1 MYFSGYLIKID
12 IRHSSHLEKSQLN
25 VTPPVSGG
33 KPVFSLA
40 IKDEKTL
47 FTYSFNR
54 KVRSPST
61 EILVFADYVYFFS
74 YVFMIFHQRQ

>member
-1 MYFSGYLIKID
+1 LSKKKKQNDEREIHFLLCCFSGHLIKID

-33 KPVFSLA
+33 KPIFSVV
-40 IKDEKTL
+40 IKDGTTL

-54 KVRSPST
+54 KVKRWCCCC
-61 EILVFADYVYFFS
+61 
-74 YVFMIFHQRQ
+74 